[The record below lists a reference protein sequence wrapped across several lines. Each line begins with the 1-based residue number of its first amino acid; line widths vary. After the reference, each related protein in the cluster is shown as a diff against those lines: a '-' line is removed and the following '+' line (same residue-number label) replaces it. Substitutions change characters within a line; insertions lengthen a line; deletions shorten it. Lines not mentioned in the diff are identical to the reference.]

1 MLAIDPATGIILLY
15 GLYPI
20 LSVKGL
26 IFAFISGVMGG
37 ILVLFERKKSNL
49 IKSFGLRFIIAF
61 FIGYIVYGITKD
73 YLEFEPKEYV
83 ACIVGFLSYPAFKWI
98 FSNIDE
104 IVESILKKGFKK
116 VGLDLDKIDRK
127 NEDNDNAT

>member
-61 FIGYIVYGITKD
+61 FYRLYRLWNYKR
-73 YLEFEPKEYV
+73 
-83 ACIVGFLSYPAFKWI
+83 LSR
-98 FSNIDE
+98 
-104 IVESILKKGFKK
+104 V
-116 VGLDLDKIDRK
+116 
-127 NEDNDNAT
+127 